1 MAVSLMCPA
10 GLTRQPCDTTEM
22 GIEVKEKLKEERMET
37 GKEEAMRTQFKSK
50 TEMTEEDMAVIWQGK
65 SLVATRKVEMGEVLL
80 IEAAVLELSP
90 EKAKAGREV
99 ERRVEMLGE
108 EELQRLVL
116 LQKRFP
122 GIRSLQQSMQCCHL
136 HQVGHIGEDVGQ
148 RWMHKNHQGDL
159 LLSCGDQQQMM
170 QYSKAEP

>member
-37 GKEEAMRTQFKSK
+37 GKEEAIRTQFKSK

-99 ERRVEMLGE
+99 ERRVEMLGK

-116 LQKRFP
+116 LQKRFT
-122 GIRSLQQSMQCCHL
+122 GIRSLQQSMLCCHL
-136 HQVGHIGEDVGQ
+136 LQVGHIGEDVRQ
-148 RWMHKNHQGDL
+148 RWMQNNHQGDL
-159 LLSCGDQQQMM
+159 LLSCGDQTNDKIFK
-170 QYSKAEP
+170 S